1 MLIHREY
8 TNAYPSTFTIYSD
21 YVETK
26 NANKAHVYGIL
37 LPNTFQSFPKNPNIA
52 QLFTPLDRN
61 ENSYIK

>member
-8 TNAYPSTFTIYSD
+8 TNAYPSTFTIYSE

-26 NANKAHVYGIL
+26 NANKPHVYGIL